1 MNRVFITDYITDPEI
16 EKSILQDEVSTIEK
30 ENAEIL
36 LVWHKLIDSNY
47 LDNFPKASVLIRYG
61 VGCDNIDF
69 EETKKEKITVCN
81 TPDYGVDEVSDTA
94 LGMILNL
101 TRSIN
106 RYNELAKKINDGTW
120 QENIISEIRRSSEMS
135 VGILG
140 AGRIGGS
147 LLLKCQSVGF
157 KTSFYDPYLSR
168 GLEKTYSSIRYDDL
182 EEFISSND
190 IISINATQTATSF
203 EMIDE
208 NFINKMKNG
217 SFLINTARG
226 KIIKNIDN
234 FIEPLKN
241 GKILG
246 IALDVLP
253 TEPPTGSA
261 LIESWRNNDDWLD
274 NKLIINPH
282 SGYYSKSSWHEMRL
296 KVIEN
301 AKRVLDGLEP
311 FNEVKQR

>member
-1 MNRVFITDYITDPEI
+1 
-16 EKSILQDEVSTIEK
+16 
-30 ENAEIL
+30 
-36 LVWHKLIDSNY
+36 
-47 LDNFPKASVLIRYG
+47 
-61 VGCDNIDF
+61 
-69 EETKKEKITVCN
+69 
-81 TPDYGVDEVSDTA
+81 
-94 LGMILNL
+94 
-101 TRSIN
+101 
-106 RYNELAKKINDGTW
+106 
-120 QENIISEIRRSSEMS
+120 
-135 VGILG
+135 
-140 AGRIGGS
+140 
-147 LLLKCQSVGF
+147 
-157 KTSFYDPYLSR
+157 
-168 GLEKTYSSIRYDDL
+168 
-182 EEFISSND
+182 
-190 IISINATQTATSF
+190 
-203 EMIDE
+203 MIDE

-296 KVIEN
+296 KAAEN